1 MKKILLLST
10 PVLLVILFGF
20 KSAHTRSI
28 IGEEVPPE
36 LLGSW
41 EYLAPNIGLK
51 YQRGAINFSYANN
64 ELKGVVLMN
73 SEEIPMKGLIY
84 EDNKVRAHILIH
96 GEKLDIFLRF
106 ETDSF
111 KGTVSHPQGYLRI
124 SGSKTSG

>member
-1 MKKILLLST
+1 MRRILLLST
-10 PVLLVILFGF
+10 PVLLVILSGFGNI
-20 KSAHTRSI
+20 KSDEAPTK
-28 IGEEVPPE
+28 

-51 YQRGAINFSYANN
+51 YQKGAITFSYTDNI
-64 ELKGVVLMN
+64 LKGEVLLD
-73 SEEIPMKGLIY
+73 SEVLPMRDLIY

-124 SGSKTSG
+124 SGSKTSS

>member
-1 MKKILLLST
+1 MKKFLLLSS
-10 PVLLVILFGF
+10 PILLVILFGF
-20 KSAHTRSI
+20 GSIKSDES
-28 IGEEVPPE
+28 PSK

-41 EYLAPNIGLK
+41 EYLAPNIGVK
-51 YQRGAINFSYANN
+51 YQKGSITFSYVNN
-64 ELKGVVLMN
+64 ELKGEVVLD
-73 SEEIPMKGLIY
+73 SEVISMKDLIY